1 MIYFKGTTGIFEI
14 NVREQEVSL
23 LLKRTLTKKTLLG
36 NNRIW
41 KSEIVREQVTP
52 LRSPK
57 MYAQRTGAEGFLEK
71 PLLFFSRH
79 H

>member
-1 MIYFKGTTGIFEI
+1 MIYFKGTRGIFEI
-14 NVREQEVSL
+14 NMREQEISL
-23 LLKRTLTKKTLLG
+23 LLKRTLTKKLLE

-57 MYAQRTGAEGFLEK
+57 MYAQRIGVEGFLEK
-71 PLLFFSRH
+71 PLLFFSCH